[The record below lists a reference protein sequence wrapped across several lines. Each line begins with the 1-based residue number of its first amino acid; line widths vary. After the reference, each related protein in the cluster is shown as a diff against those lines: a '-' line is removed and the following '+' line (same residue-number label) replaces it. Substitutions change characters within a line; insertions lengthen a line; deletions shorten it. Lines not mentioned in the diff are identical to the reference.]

1 MKTHELEGIWAKILR
16 TLRTENNFALFG
28 LLATMNDVEFATDKI
43 IIHAHNETEKKTL
56 NQHWVT
62 LKKLAGETVT
72 VEIQDDTV
80 VVFDEN
86 RDYIARLKELFGDKV
101 KIM

>member
-1 MKTHELEGIWAKILR
+1 MESHELEGIWAKILR

-43 IIHAHNETEKKTL
+43 IIHAHNETEKKILQQHLATL
-56 NQHWVT
+56 E
-62 LKKLAGETVT
+62 KLAGETVA
-72 VEIQDDTV
+72 VVIQDDTV
-80 VVFDEN
+80 VVYDEN

>member
-28 LLATMNDVEFATDKI
+28 LLATMNDVEFAADKI
-43 IIHAHNETEKKTL
+43 IIHAHNETEKNTL
-56 NQHWVT
+56 NPHLVT

-80 VVFDEN
+80 VVYDEN

-101 KIM
+101 KIV